1 MRPQSRVRAAF
12 TLIEIMIVVA
22 IMGLTLTMGVPIV
35 WRIWHKQA
43 MAQAVRDVV
52 EVCSNA
58 RAQAIL
64 RGATAEVVF
73 HPKDGR
79 MDVSSAS
86 GHSKPSEEGGAEPA
100 PAASFSGHSAQLDM
114 SHLRIEMLDINLR
127 ECMDQETAHVRFF
140 PNGTC
145 DELRLILLDDRNQRL
160 EISLE
165 ITTGL
170 TCVESDPQKFR

>member
-1 MRPQSRVRAAF
+1 MRPKPRVDAF

-79 MDVSSAS
+79 MDVSSAPTRPKPGEES
-86 GHSKPSEEGGAEPA
+86 GADSA
-100 PAASFSGHSAQLDM
+100 PAASVSGHSAQLDM
-114 SHLRIEMLDINLR
+114 SHLRIEMLDVNLR
-127 ECMDQETAHVRFF
+127 EYKDEETARVRFY

-145 DELRLILLDDRNQRL
+145 DELRLILVDDRNQWR

-170 TCVESDPQKFR
+170 ASVESEAHRFR